1 MQPRGGIQP
10 SKCRLLLTILTTLA
24 LVWLSLVPRSES
36 KSDEPFLVWVVGF
49 EGSVQYSTKYTI
61 SASGA
66 PPGVVATLKPSADGR
81 SDALADLLTKW
92 RRREDEARALAGQLA
107 SRLPPGA
114 KWVKIS
120 PDRQYGL
127 VGFED
132 ARNDSLR
139 TADLVNI
146 ASRERLKEFV
156 LSYSESIEDA
166 EWSQD
171 SRLLGVLTSRE
182 RWSRSPLDLLVTI
195 LGRPTPLKTFSV
207 SLTDTRSL
215 QARQIPVASDVRYGT
230 GKISRNVDPSN
241 R

>member
-1 MQPRGGIQP
+1 VKPRGGIQP
-10 SKCRLLLTILTTLA
+10 SKCRLLLTIFTALA
-24 LVWLSLVPRSES
+24 LLWLSLVARSES
-36 KSDEPFLVWVVGF
+36 KSDEPFLVWVVGI

-66 PPGVVATLKPSADGR
+66 PPGIVATVKPSADGR
-81 SDALADLLTKW
+81 SDALADMLTRW

-132 ARNDSLR
+132 ARNEALR
-139 TADLVNI
+139 TADLVHI

-156 LSYSESIEDA
+156 FSYSKSIEDA

-171 SRLLGVLTSRE
+171 SRLLGVLISRE
-182 RWSRSPLDLLVTI
+182 RWSRSPLDLLLTI
-195 LGRPTPLKTFSV
+195 LGRPTPLMTFSV
-207 SLTDTRSL
+207 SLTDARSL
-215 QARQIPVASDVRYGT
+215 QARQILIATDVRYGT
-230 GKISRNVDPSN
+230 GMISRNVDLLK
-241 R
+241 